1 MTPRLAPLLF
11 LSFAVL
17 APRPCGAQG
26 ERPPVLTADSIAVQG
41 ARRNTTVSVL
51 QTSGLVP
58 GRALTYKDVQR
69 AILALYAT
77 GQYDDVQVAQAPT
90 AAGKN
95 VVLIRVRERPM
106 LVKWAV
112 RGVQRVA

>member
-1 MTPRLAPLLF
+1 VTLRFAPVLV
-11 LSFAVL
+11 LSLAVL

-26 ERPPVLTADSIAVQG
+26 ERPPVLTPDSIAVQG
-41 ARRNTTVSVL
+41 ARRTTTATVL
-51 QTSGLVP
+51 QTSGLLP

-77 GQYDDVQVAQAPT
+77 GQYDDVQIAQT
-90 AAGKN
+90 QAAGGKN
-95 VVLIRVRERPM
+95 LVLIRVRERPT

-112 RGVQRVA
+112 RGVQRLG